1 MESFLD
7 VLLDSM
13 LDTLKLLPFL
23 VVVYFL
29 IEYLEYKNI
38 FKFENSKLLSGK
50 YSPIMGALVGS
61 VPQCGFSV
69 VSSELYAKQKISVG
83 ALIAVYVATSDEA
96 LPIMLSNYKA
106 IPSLLLLIATKI
118 VMAIAIGYTSMFL
131 YKKIFTKQNKKT
143 IALSNEKIETLSDT
157 AQKNGNEHELTHTE
171 SHSHEDH
178 EHNHTEHKDTEHSSI
193 HACCHHDLESNK
205 YNWKHP
211 LVHCLKISLYI
222 FIINLVMGTIVA
234 IVGEESLTKFLK
246 SSNAFQPL
254 LALLIGLIPNCA
266 SSVILTEL
274 YLMGGLSFGAI
285 VTGLSV
291 NAGIGFIFLLKENKN
306 KKENIFI
313 LSSLIISS
321 LIFGYALHF
330 IPFGFLGI

>member
-7 VLLDSM
+7 VLLDST

-118 VMAIAIGYTSMFL
+118 VMAIAIGYISMFL
-131 YKKIFTKQNKKT
+131 YKKIFTKQNKKS
-143 IALSNEKIETLSDT
+143 IALSDENFETKSST
-157 AQKNGNEHELTHTE
+157 TKKSETEHKPALAE
-171 SHSHEDH
+171 SHSHENH

-222 FIINLVMGTIVA
+222 FIINLVMGTVVA

-306 KKENIFI
+306 TKENIFI